1 MSGQG
6 CLSND
11 TLMELTHP
19 DSFRH
24 DSFHVVLVE
33 PGESLNIGSVARAM
47 RNLGFRHLHLVAPP
61 RFDRAKAAITACWG
75 ADLLDQAQVHPTFEH
90 ALADFENVVAFSG
103 REGKNRGAP
112 IDLLEWGGAVNDT
125 SPCKTALV
133 FGPEDNGLRQEHI
146 EQCRLVVRIP
156 SAVECPSFNLAQ
168 AVLLA
173 LFEIARRGTQ
183 LPATTNRRQSPPWN
197 DFFQLDR
204 LLDNVMRSS
213 GFLRTGT
220 PEPVP
225 GLVKNLFRRLDLDQ
239 REMGILL
246 GLFGRLDRVLA
257 RRGDSAPD
265 SPDCE

>member
-1 MSGQG
+1 MS
-6 CLSND
+6 
-11 TLMELTHP
+11 ME
-19 DSFRH
+19 SSRH
-24 DSFHVVLVE
+24 DFFHVVLVE
-33 PGESLNIGSVARAM
+33 PGESLNIGSVARSM
-47 RNLGFRHLHLVAPP
+47 RNLGFQHLHLVAPP

-75 ADLLDQAQVHPTFEH
+75 ADLLDRAVVHASFEE

-112 IDLLEWGGAVNDT
+112 IDLLAWGQVESEA
-125 SPCKTALV
+125 PLRKTALV
-133 FGPEDNGLRQEHI
+133 FGPEDNGLRQEHM
-146 EQCRLVVRIP
+146 EQCRVVVRIP

-173 LFEIARRGTQ
+173 LFEIARRGSP
-183 LPATTNRRQSPPWN
+183 LPATINRRQLPPWN

-204 LLDNVMRSS
+204 LLDQVMRHS

-246 GLFGRLDRVLA
+246 GLFGRLDRVLTRQGPSGA
-257 RRGDSAPD
+257 
-265 SPDCE
+265 EEE